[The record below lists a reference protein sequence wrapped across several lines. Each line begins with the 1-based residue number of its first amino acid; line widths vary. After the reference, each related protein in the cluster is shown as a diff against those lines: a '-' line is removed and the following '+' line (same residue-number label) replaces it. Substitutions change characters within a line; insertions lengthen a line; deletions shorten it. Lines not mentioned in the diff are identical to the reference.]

1 MDVYIDIV
9 LLINFISNFFLL
21 YITSQIVKMKLKMK
35 SYCLGAAVGSLYV
48 IVLFYPS
55 LSWLTT
61 LPFKLLSAFVIV
73 AITFRRKEL
82 LFLIKSTVIYIL
94 TSFLLAGVCLWMDIN
109 SKPFSI
115 LGYKIDCTY
124 KELML
129 ALMIIYIVT
138 HRIVTFVMDRM
149 DLSSLIYDVKIIT
162 KGSNLDIKA
171 FLDTGNEL
179 REPVTN
185 LPVMVVDRN
194 SLRNIDS
201 ENYDKLLIP
210 YEVISGRGGNL
221 QGFKPEYIEIKRKG
235 KAERREVIVAFG
247 DVSFSG
253 VKEYEALL
261 SRGII

>member
-21 YITSQIVKMKLKMK
+21 YITSQIMKMKVKMKY
-35 SYCLGAAVGSLYV
+35 YCLGAFIGSLYV

-55 LSWLTT
+55 LRWLTT
-61 LPFKLLSAFVIV
+61 IPFKLFSAFVII

-82 LFLIKSTVIYIL
+82 LFLIKTTIIYIL
-94 TSFLLAGVCLWMDIN
+94 SSFLLAGVCLWMDIN
-109 SKPFSI
+109 NKPFSI
-115 LGYKIDCTY
+115 LGYKIGCTY

-129 ALMIIYIVT
+129 ALMIIYIVI
-138 HRIVTFVMDRM
+138 HRIVTFVMDRI
-149 DLSSLIYDVKIIT
+149 DLNNLIYDVKIIT

-185 LPVMVVDRN
+185 LPVIVVDKN
-194 SLRNIDS
+194 ALKNIRMES
-201 ENYDKLLIP
+201 YDKLLIP
-210 YEVISGRGGNL
+210 YEVISGGGGNL
-221 QGFKPEYIEIKRKG
+221 QGFKPDYIEIKRKG
-235 KAERREVIVAFG
+235 KAERREVIVAFS
-247 DVSFSG
+247 DVSFCG
-253 VKEYEALL
+253 VKEYEGLL